1 MSRRGFSS
9 ERIVEMDLR
18 RMAGINNDGR
28 AGGERVLALIR
39 REATLIEK
47 GEAAAHEPREPFMSH
62 CPRPW

>member
-1 MSRRGFSS
+1 MSREGLVRC
-9 ERIVEMDLR
+9 RIVEMDVR
-18 RMAGINNDGR
+18 RMAGINNDGW
-28 AGGERVLALIR
+28 AGGERVLALIP